1 MNVFN
6 VTLRGTH
13 YEIGKQYGRLLK
25 RQGIQFPRLEDAAI
39 QFATRVEQKIE
50 PIVPELIDEIQGIAD
65 GSRLD
70 YEIVRTYALTL
81 GRSPNCTVFAITSQ
95 YTSDRSTIFAR
106 NYDATPAF
114 QAFTLYRTY
123 PKKYYAHM
131 GCCFDLLVGREDGL
145 NEAGVAIAVAGVY
158 GIYTNAPGV
167 WDHIPVRAVLD
178 HCSSVNEAVTLLL
191 KFPHF
196 WTKNFLVADAQGN
209 IAIIE
214 AAQQDISVH
223 YPQDGIGIITNH
235 FFSPSMQPYNNP
247 DRTMPRTYDRL
258 HLIDDWFQRQT
269 KLIRYNQIKRILKNP
284 ETGICSNTLEMPAQ
298 DAFLTIWSWIAKLG
312 SRSFEMATGKPVTSA
327 SRYRCYSF

>member
-1 MNVFN
+1 MNMFN

-25 RQGIQFPRLEDAAI
+25 SQGTKFPRLEDTAILFAAK
-39 QFATRVEQKIE
+39 VEEKIG

-81 GRSPNCTVFAITSQ
+81 GRSPSCTVCAISSQ

-114 QAFTLYRTY
+114 HAFILYRTY
-123 PKKYYAHM
+123 PKKHYAHM

-145 NEAGVAIAVAGVY
+145 NEAGVAIAVAGVH
-158 GIYTNAPGV
+158 GIYTDAPGV

-178 HCSSVNEAVTLLL
+178 HCSTVDEAVTLLL

-196 WTKNFLVADAQGN
+196 WTKNFLVADAHGN

-214 AAQQDISVH
+214 AAQQDIAVH

-235 FFSPSMQPYNNP
+235 FNSPSMQPYNNP
-247 DRTMPRTYDRL
+247 NRTMPRTHDRL
-258 HLIDDWFQRQT
+258 HLIDDWFQQQT
-269 KLIRYNQIKRILKNP
+269 NPIRSDQIKRILKNP
-284 ETGICSNTLEMPAQ
+284 KTGICSNTTETPTQ
-298 DAFLTIWSWIAKLG
+298 DAFLTIWSWVAKLG
-312 SRSFEMATGKPVTSA
+312 SRSFEMATGKPITST
-327 SRYRCYSF
+327 SRYRRYSF